1 MAPSIILIWSKE
13 TGFVR
18 VTEGSGDNL
27 LNEDLIEGYVDY
39 INIDGLEFNG
49 FDCFDDSD
57 DVIEGGMAMM
67 RRMYQEQFRKAKD
80 VIDYLIY
87 EDFLPRVEY
96 AILYE
101 E

>member
-1 MAPSIILIWSKE
+1 MAPSTILIWSKE

-18 VTEGSGDNL
+18 ITEGSGDNL
-27 LNEDLIEGYVDY
+27 LYEDIIEGYVDY
-39 INIDGLEFNG
+39 INIDGLEFDG
-49 FDCFDDSD
+49 FDSFEESY

-67 RRMYQEQFRKAKD
+67 RRMYQEQFRRTQD

-87 EDFLPRVEY
+87 EDFLPRAKYV
-96 AILYE
+96 ILYE